1 MSGSIRNEERI
12 QEKMNAKK
20 KKNQKLKTHQ
30 QQNFL
35 FDS

>member
-20 KKNQKLKTHQ
+20 KKKPKTKDPSTTKLPV
-30 QQNFL
+30 
-35 FDS
+35 